1 MLKDARVVTATNR
14 TLIDEVGDG
23 SFREDLFYRLAVA
36 VIILPPLRNRTEDIS
51 LLTEHFLKQI
61 NKDSKNVPG
70 YEHKAITVEAIN
82 FLRSHPWPGNVS
94 KLQNTPTRAMLWT
107 DRKIIDA
114 EVISKAL
121 LPLPAS
127 VRKKDNIM
135 ERPLGNGFDIK
146 TLEEEVRGHY
156 YRRALAETHNNK
168 SLAAKLLGLQN
179 YQTLTSWLKKH
190 NSLSIQQIN
199 IIPVNVINRL
209 P

>member
-107 DRKIIDA
+107 DRKIIPQ
-114 EVISKAL
+114 SKMVPDNVQKMFPGRSTAYFG
-121 LPLPAS
+121 S
-127 VRKKDNIM
+127 NVRHHG
-135 ERPLGNGFDIK
+135 R
-146 TLEEEVRGHY
+146 
-156 YRRALAETHNNK
+156 
-168 SLAAKLLGLQN
+168 
-179 YQTLTSWLKKH
+179 
-190 NSLSIQQIN
+190 
-199 IIPVNVINRL
+199 
-209 P
+209 